1 MKTASKSASD
11 RSGAE
16 SLKLS
21 RTRRRNPPA
30 ARESNA
36 QPRDFS
42 AVHAAWIFGVFV
54 LGVALLFVGVTK
66 ARASSLWTASGG
78 SGRSMYADRKAA
90 AKGDILTIL
99 VAESAVAQS
108 SQSKTSTRDSS
119 LQDAI
124 TRFIYPGLGTHK
136 GQLPGITAGGS
147 ASYSG
152 GGDVSNSQSLSARAA
167 VLVTD
172 VLPNGNLVI
181 EGVRVVTFSGETQY
195 VVLRGLV
202 RPDDIARDNSVV
214 STNIADARVEFHAE
228 GALSEAQKRGW
239 LAKIYEKLRPL

>member
-1 MKTASKSASD
+1 MKTVSKSAS
-11 RSGAE
+11 
-16 SLKLS
+16 
-21 RTRRRNPPA
+21 NPQPA
-30 ARESNA
+30 AA
-36 QPRDFS
+36 QRGH
-42 AVHAAWIFGVFV
+42 AVVTASLYAAFGAA
-54 LGVALLFVGVTK
+54 ALSLFTFAAP
-66 ARASSLWTASGG
+66 ARASSLWPSNGYPSKG
-78 SGRSMYADRKAA
+78 MFADRKAA
-90 AKGDILTIL
+90 TKGDILTII

-108 SQSKTSTRDSS
+108 SQSKKSTRDSS

-136 GQLPGITAGGS
+136 GQLPGIGASGS

-152 GGDVSNSQSLSARAA
+152 GGDISNSQSLSARAA

-202 RPDDIARDNSVV
+202 RPDDIARDNSIV

-228 GALSEAQKRGW
+228 GALTEAQKRGW
-239 LAKIYEKLRPL
+239 LAKVYEKLRPL